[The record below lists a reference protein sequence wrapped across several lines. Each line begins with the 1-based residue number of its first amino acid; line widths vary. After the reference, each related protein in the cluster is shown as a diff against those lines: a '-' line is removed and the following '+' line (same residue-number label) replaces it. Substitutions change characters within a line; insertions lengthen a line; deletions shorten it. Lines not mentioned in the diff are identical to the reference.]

1 MAERKPSRKGKSKA
15 QKWARV
21 KQTGA
26 HGLRR
31 GAWYPVLTDTK
42 PTIVVLD
49 VNKKAVPADR
59 TLLEFAT
66 QKPRKWSVVRLH
78 ARDDAPRRA
87 SQAGLGTVYGV
98 CPNCRGRAN
107 LKPDDIQRKCP
118 VCDLLFEI
126 DWGSSC

>member
-1 MAERKPSRKGKSKA
+1 MAERESSKKEKK
-15 QKWARV
+15 QKQWARV
-21 KQTGA
+21 KRAGA

-31 GAWYPVLTDTK
+31 GAWYFVLTDTK

-49 VNKKAVPADR
+49 VNKKAVPVNR
-59 TLLEFAT
+59 TLLEFT
-66 QKPRKWSVVRLH
+66 TEKPHKWSVVRLE
-78 ARDDAPRRA
+78 AKDDAPRRA
-87 SQAGLGTVYGV
+87 SQAGLGMLYGL

-107 LKPDDIQRKCP
+107 LAPDDSQKKCP